1 MLARIACA
9 LVASGVVALAP
20 AGALG
25 ATARDPAGDARIRAL
40 DIREVEAYAAS
51 PGVLVRVTLRDP
63 AARLA
68 RGRLKRAR
76 MTVTLDRRRG
86 RDTVLTAGGRGVARR
101 TGPGAR
107 VAVVRTGKRLDFV
120 LDGDGSGLRR
130 VLVRTTPRPR
140 RARAALAPPKPAG
153 DRAEL
158 DLLPGDDACAALTGL
173 AQQVDIDASLL
184 RTQIVATDDP
194 RRERALR
201 KDLEVVTGRLAA
213 ITRRLVELGC
223 DTSSLPPSS
232 APAPKPPP
240 PPPPVNDSPPTADI
254 AVDHGGFPEDAAE
267 ASAPVRFEAN
277 ADGFGAGIVDV
288 SWDFGDD
295 TTGTGATVDHAF
307 AAPGKYIVTV
317 VATNDRGQKGGHAR
331 AIYVRGPGSKQ
342 TTLSAETGGDVP
354 CPDTAET
361 ITVTVGVR
369 VPSWAKSPFAAGFT
383 IPAGGCPGADKE
395 FVPGSL
401 RLLQGNQGNHQD
413 AWGRPENTLEFKFTV
428 NDGGGTG
435 SMNPGVTASW
445 G

>member
-1 MLARIACA
+1 MVARLACA
-9 LVASGVVALAP
+9 LVASGVVLLAP

-25 ATARDPAGDARIRAL
+25 ATARDPAGDARILAL
-40 DIREVEAYAAS
+40 DIRKVEAYAAS

-101 TGPGAR
+101 TGPGGR
-107 VAVVRTGKRLDFV
+107 VAVVRTGRRLDFV
-120 LDGDGSGLRR
+120 LDGDGSGLKR

-140 RARAALAPPKPAG
+140 GARAALAPPKPAG
-153 DRAEL
+153 DRAQL
-158 DLLPGDDACAALTGL
+158 DLRPGDDTCAGLLKL

-184 RTQIVATDDP
+184 RTQIVATDDA

-232 APAPKPPP
+232 QPAPKPPP
-240 PPPPVNDSPPTADI
+240 PSPPVNNSPPTAGI
-254 AVDHGGFPEDAAE
+254 VVNHGGFFDDAAE
-267 ASAPVRFEAN
+267 ANAPVRFEAN

-288 SWDFGDD
+288 SWDFGDG
-295 TTGTGATVDHAF
+295 TTGSGATVEHAF
-307 AAPGKYIVTV
+307 ATPGKYIVTV
-317 VATNDRGQKGGHAR
+317 VATNDRGQKGGHTR

-342 TTLSAETGGDVP
+342 TTLSAETGGNVP
-354 CPDTAET
+354 CPDTPET
-361 ITVTVGVR
+361 ITVTVHIR
-369 VPSWAKSPFAAGFT
+369 VPSWAKSPFSAGFT
-383 IPAGGCPGADKE
+383 IPAGGCPGATKT

-401 RLLQGNQGNHQD
+401 RLLQGNQGNHTD
-413 AWGRPENTLEFKFTV
+413 AWGRPENTLEFEFTV
-428 NDGGGTG
+428 SDGGGTG

-445 G
+445 N